1 MIFLSK
7 KHILVVSQYFYPEQ
21 FRVNDICEE
30 WVKKGYEVTVLT
42 GIPNYPVGKFYKG
55 FGFFKKRNEVHK
67 GINIIRIPIIPRGKN
82 SLMLALNYFSFVV
95 SGFIWG
101 LFTRLKPDRVF
112 IYEVSPMTQALP
124 GVWLS
129 KRRKIP
135 CDIYVLDLWPE
146 NFSIITGINNN
157 LVIKSLLRMVNYIYK
172 SSKNI
177 FISSPSFR
185 DSICEKG
192 DYADKIKYWPQFAE
206 DFYEKKTGILENIE
220 ELRIVFAGNIGYA
233 QGLDILPET
242 AIFLKERMLKV
253 KFVIVGDG
261 RYKKELMTTVQ
272 KNKVEDYFEF
282 KDKVEANKIPEIFSE
297 NHLSLISLSKNEIFK
312 MTLPAKLQ
320 STMACGMPILVAAD
334 GEVSKVVEESKS
346 GLVGPSGDATALARN
361 IELIFKNRSS
371 LKVYSENSFKYY
383 INNFSKNHLM
393 DEMDKYMDFK

>member
-1 MIFLSK
+1 M
-7 KHILVVSQYFYPEQ
+7 SQYFYPEQ